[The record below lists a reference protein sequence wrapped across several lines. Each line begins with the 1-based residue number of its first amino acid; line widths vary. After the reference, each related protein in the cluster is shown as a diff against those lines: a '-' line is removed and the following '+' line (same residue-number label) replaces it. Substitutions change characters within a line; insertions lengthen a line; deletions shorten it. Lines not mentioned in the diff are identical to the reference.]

1 MAKEITRKNLIGIHK
16 IGPSSFNDE
25 ANSGSK
31 FADQIWQEF
40 IPQVIGAGISAERVM
55 YGVSWPADENTPP
68 QLIHYFA
75 GFEPDSVEVP
85 AGFEKFELEGGNY
98 FSYTYTGSMRDVD
111 SGFIDAY
118 TVALPQ
124 SGLVGREGQH
134 LEVYPADYNPSAE
147 VVTFEILIPVQ

>member
-1 MAKEITRKNLIGIHK
+1 MLKQINSRTLVGIQK
-16 IGPSSFNDE
+16 VGPSSFSVE

-40 IPQVIGAGISAERVM
+40 IPQVIGSGISVERVM

-75 GFEPDSVEVP
+75 GFELAPEEVP
-85 AGFEKFELEGGNY
+85 AGFEKFELVGGNY